1 VNTENALDALT
12 DIALFIAV
20 YVGVLST
27 VFAVGEPQTR
37 GEIMGRVIALWM
49 CAVAGAVLIV
59 WLVIA
64 ILIRLG
70 LIAHVG

>member
-1 VNTENALDALT
+1 
-12 DIALFIAV
+12 
-20 YVGVLST
+20 VLST

>member
-1 VNTENALDALT
+1 MNTENALDALT

>member
-1 VNTENALDALT
+1 MNTENALDALT

-37 GEIMGRVIALWM
+37 GEVMGRVIALWM

>member
-37 GEIMGRVIALWM
+37 GEVMGRVIALWM